1 MEGRMKRPRIL
12 SLGGG
17 ILGVALTVSGLAFA
31 NGGEFFLPAPE
42 HGKVDLV
49 YFGHIKDT
57 DGNYLD
63 GVEMTIKVDGVGMTF
78 PFDNDTVGHYRSPD
92 VGAQIKD
99 NGETIDPSKI
109 TISASKKGYKV
120 VKPATTAVPPKAE
133 GTYEIN
139 FVLAKEMASN

>member
-1 MEGRMKRPRIL
+1 MKRPLKLLALGGSIFGL
-12 SLGGG
+12 SLT
-17 ILGVALTVSGLAFA
+17 ASAPTFA

-42 HGKVDLV
+42 HGHVDLV

-63 GVEMTIKVDGVGMTF
+63 QVEMTIHVDGIGMTF

-99 NGETIDPSKI
+99 NGEAIDASKI
-109 TISASKKGYKV
+109 TISAAKKGYKV
-120 VKPATTAVPPKAE
+120 VTPKSNAVPLKAD
-133 GTYEIN
+133 GTFEID
-139 FVLAKEMASN
+139 FVMAKEMASN

>member
-1 MEGRMKRPRIL
+1 MKRPRNL

-17 ILGVALTVSGLAFA
+17 ILGVALTVSGFAFA

-63 GVEMTIKVDGVGMTF
+63 GVEMTIKVDGIGMTF

-99 NGETIDPSKI
+99 NGEIVDPTKI
-109 TISASKKGYKV
+109 TITATKKGYKV
-120 VKPATTAVPPKAE
+120 VKPTTNAVPLKAD
-133 GTYEIN
+133 GTYEID

>member
-1 MEGRMKRPRIL
+1 MKRPVKLLALGGSILGL
-12 SLGGG
+12 SL
-17 ILGVALTVSGLAFA
+17 AASAPTFA

-42 HGKVDLV
+42 HGHVDLV

-63 GVEMTIKVDGVGMTF
+63 NVEMTIHVDGIGMTF

-99 NGETIDPSKI
+99 NGEAIDPSKI
-109 TISASKKGYKV
+109 TISAAKKGYKV
-120 VKPATTAVPPKAE
+120 VTPKTNAVPQKAE
-133 GTYEIN
+133 GTFEID
-139 FVLAKEMASN
+139 FVMAKEVASN

>member
-1 MEGRMKRPRIL
+1 MKRPVKLLALGGSILGL
-12 SLGGG
+12 SL
-17 ILGVALTVSGLAFA
+17 AASAPTFA

-42 HGKVDLV
+42 HGHVDLV

-63 GVEMTIKVDGVGMTF
+63 GVEMTIHVDGIGMTF
-78 PFDNDTVGHYRSPD
+78 PFDNDTIGHYRSPD

-109 TISASKKGYKV
+109 TITASKKGYKV
-120 VKPATTAVPPKAE
+120 VTPKTNAVPLKAD
-133 GTYEIN
+133 GTHEID
-139 FVLAKEMASN
+139 FVMAKEVAAN

>member
-1 MEGRMKRPRIL
+1 MKRPQRNLLALGASVLGL
-12 SLGGG
+12 SLLASG
-17 ILGVALTVSGLAFA
+17 IALA

-42 HGKVDLV
+42 HGHVDLV

-63 GVEMTIKVDGVGMTF
+63 QAEITIKVDGIGMTF

-92 VGAQIKD
+92 IGASIKD
-99 NGETIDPSKI
+99 NGEIVDPSKI
-109 TISASKKGYKV
+109 TIAVSKKGYKM
-120 VKPATTAVPPKAE
+120 VKQPTVPQKAE
-133 GTYEIN
+133 GTYEID

>member
-1 MEGRMKRPRIL
+1 MKRPRYL
-12 SLGGG
+12 LPLGGG
-17 ILGVALTVSGLAFA
+17 ILGVGLLASGIALA

-63 GVEMTIKVDGVGMTF
+63 GVEMTIKVDGIGMTF

-92 VGAQIKD
+92 IGAQIKD
-99 NGETIDPSKI
+99 NGETVDPSKI
-109 TISASKKGYKV
+109 TITCAKKGYKM
-120 VKPATTAVPPKAE
+120 VKQPTVPQKAE
-133 GTYEIN
+133 GTYEID
-139 FVLAKEMASN
+139 FVMAKEMASN

>member
-1 MEGRMKRPRIL
+1 MKRPQLTLLALGGSVLGL
-12 SLGGG
+12 SLM
-17 ILGVALTVSGLAFA
+17 ASAPSFA

-42 HGKVDLV
+42 HGHVDLV

-63 GVEMTIKVDGVGMTF
+63 QAEMTIHVEGIGMTF

-99 NGETIDPSKI
+99 NGETVDPSKI
-109 TISASKKGYKV
+109 TISCAKKGYKMV
-120 VKPATTAVPPKAE
+120 RQPTVPQKAE
-133 GTYEIN
+133 GTFEID
-139 FVLAKEMASN
+139 FVMAKEMASN

>member
-1 MEGRMKRPRIL
+1 MKRPRTAL

-17 ILGVALTVSGLAFA
+17 ILGVGILASGIALA

-63 GVEMTIKVDGVGMTF
+63 GVEMTIKVDGIGMTF
-78 PFDNDTVGHYRSPD
+78 PFDNDSIGHYRSPD

-99 NGETIDPSKI
+99 NGETVDPSKI
-109 TISASKKGYKV
+109 TITASKKGYKV
-120 VKPATTAVPPKAE
+120 VTPKTNAVPMKAD
-133 GTYEIN
+133 GTYEID
-139 FVLAKEMASN
+139 FVLTKEMASN

>member
-1 MEGRMKRPRIL
+1 MKRPQRNL
-12 SLGGG
+12 LVLGGS
-17 ILGVALTVSGLAFA
+17 ILGFSLMASGVALA

-42 HGKVDLV
+42 HGHVDLV

-63 GVEMTIKVDGVGMTF
+63 QAEITIKVDGIGMTF

-92 VGAQIKD
+92 IGASIKD
-99 NGETIDPSKI
+99 NGEIVDPSKI
-109 TISASKKGYKV
+109 TIAVSKKGYKM
-120 VKPATTAVPPKAE
+120 VKQPTVPQKAE
-133 GTYEIN
+133 GTYEID